1 MSTRYV
7 RQQLYNDQFGF
18 CAYCFNKMTMAPN
31 RGNTCTREHVLPRSS
46 GGSNAF
52 SNLVGACADCNNEKG
67 SKPLWKFLLDRKN
80 RINSPRP

>member
-1 MSTRYV
+1 MGKRLV
-7 RQQLYNDQFGF
+7 RKRLFRDQGGF
-18 CAYCFNKMTMAPN
+18 CVYCFNQMSMQVG
-31 RGNTCTREHVLPRSS
+31 RHDTCTREHVLPRSS